1 MSIEMPEI
9 GIVNQRAEKTQGL
22 VSLDA
27 IGVRHV
33 AFEKTTRHEGS
44 LKAAAGRLCLESRCD
59 ADSSFVTLRLRLR
72 QIAPLR

>member
-1 MSIEMPEI
+1 MPEI

-33 AFEKTTRHEGS
+33 AFEKATRHEGS
-44 LKAAAGRLCLESRCD
+44 LAGCSPAIMPR
-59 ADSSFVTLRLRLR
+59 
-72 QIAPLR
+72 IAMRR